1 MVTVQ
6 YQHEFP
12 YTYVGEY
19 DDYFP
24 ILTLRMTNPRQSEQS
39 LDIDGY
45 LDSGAKRSLFD
56 GWIAATLGFDLF
68 SGPKVTHGSST
79 GFQIT
84 GHLHQVRF
92 FHPALGSFDLEIS
105 FSTVE
110 ISRNLIGRDF
120 FNLVQVGFREKYLTF
135 YLTPTP

>member
-1 MVTVQ
+1 MS
-6 YQHEFP
+6 
-12 YTYVGEY
+12 EY

-79 GFQIT
+79 GFQTT
-84 GHLHQVRF
+84 GHFHQVRF
-92 FHPALGSFDLEIS
+92 FHLALGTFEMAVS

-120 FNLVQVGFREKYLTF
+120 FNLV
-135 YLTPTP
+135 

>member
-1 MVTVQ
+1 MITVH

-12 YTYVGEY
+12 YTYVEEY

-24 ILTLRMTNPRQSEQS
+24 ILTLRIANPLQPEQS
-39 LDIDGY
+39 LDIDGC
-45 LDSGAKRSLFD
+45 LDSGAKRSFFD
-56 GWIAATLGFDLF
+56 GWIATALGLDLLGG
-68 SGPKVTHGSST
+68 SKITHGSSA
-79 GFQIT
+79 GFQTT
-84 GHLHQVRF
+84 GHLHQVRL

-120 FNLVQVGFREKYLTF
+120 FNLFQVGFREKYLTF
-135 YLTPTP
+135 CLTSTP

>member
-12 YTYVGEY
+12 YTYVEEY

-24 ILTLRMTNPRQSEQS
+24 ILPLRMTNPRQPEQS

-45 LDSGAKRSLFD
+45 LDSGAKRSFFD
-56 GWIAATLGFDLF
+56 GWIATTLGLDLF
-68 SGPKVTHGSST
+68 SGPKIMHGSSS
-79 GFQIT
+79 GFQT
-84 GHLHQVRF
+84 TRHLHQVRF
-92 FHPALGSFDLEIS
+92 FHSALGSFDLEVS
-105 FSTVE
+105 FSTAA